1 MDSTDKKTQKQDL
14 GHDYRTYTSFYFW
27 IQIFLTGHEGYKHG
41 LWMGTPL
48 SEAYCLLGNILT
60 SVLAGLF
67 RPCNCHSKRF
77 WWNFVSNSPQPLLNW
92 DPLGWCRHLEKKIT
106 ISLLVNS
113 TTKVNDDLFCVC
125 KDLSELSEYTECL
138 SPIGP
143 TGFLMNRPWAKALSM
158 DSNNS
163 GMLSPNR
170 LSLLDLLAISC
181 FFLFSLNSRETWIFF
196 SSMLKK
202 NKEKL

>member
-1 MDSTDKKTQKQDL
+1 MLDIANKHLTYFDNQNVLNAPHVNETVCYHRVLDIEAVQHWWKLRMMDSTDKKTKKQDL

-92 DPLGWCRHLEKKIT
+92 DPLGWCRHLEKKKT
-106 ISLLVNS
+106 LH
-113 TTKVNDDLFCVC
+113 
-125 KDLSELSEYTECL
+125 
-138 SPIGP
+138 
-143 TGFLMNRPWAKALSM
+143 
-158 DSNNS
+158 
-163 GMLSPNR
+163 
-170 LSLLDLLAISC
+170 
-181 FFLFSLNSRETWIFF
+181 
-196 SSMLKK
+196 
-202 NKEKL
+202 